1 MNDSTIID
9 VRSLSHQ
16 FSTRHRGE
24 EAYKKLAPTL
34 SGNQQVVV
42 DFDGVELVS
51 PSFIDGLLLR
61 LIEHQQMVYFK
72 ANKPRIVERL
82 RRIGRLRKV
91 TLMIWNPGDYVEALK
106 PGPF

>member
-9 VRSLSHQ
+9 VRNLSHQ

-61 LIEHQQMVYFK
+61 LIEHRQTVYFK
-72 ANKPRIVERL
+72 ATKPRILERL
-82 RRIGRLRKV
+82 KRIGNLRKV
-91 TLMIWNPGDYVEALK
+91 TLMIWNQGGYIEALK